1 MLRRKGTGGRG
12 GFGWVGGR
20 YDAFPTGFN
29 LSMYLLWLQPLREL
43 GSTKKKMDAKNSH
56 LCACSAYLV
65 MMHGWCLHHGAVSG
79 LVWLAEALCTEPRIC
94 AWSNQLPGTRI
105 IFPCAKKQAGPVI
118 LWYLELDSFWVL
130 GRHLL
135 CETATEDVEVAAGWV
150 WAEEERGYHHH
161 VLA

>member
-43 GSTKKKMDAKNSH
+43 GSTKKNGCQKSH

-65 MMHGWCLHHGAVSG
+65 MMADASTMVRWVDWCDLNKSC
-79 LVWLAEALCTEPRIC
+79 ALNHQEFVLEVIARHKD
-94 AWSNQLPGTRI
+94 
-105 IFPCAKKQAGPVI
+105 FPCAKASRTLGFF
-118 LWYLELDSFWVL
+118 WFLELHRFWGL
-130 GRHLL
+130 GRRLL
-135 CETATEDVEVAAGWV
+135 CETATEDVEVAGWV
-150 WAEEERGYHHH
+150 CGYHHH